1 MTLKE
6 RGGGEQVT
14 NWSWRPVKILE
25 LFLTKKEL
33 MGILKRIMTL
43 CDQDVMIVPRRGW
56 WW

>member
-6 RGGGEQVT
+6 KGGGEQVT
-14 NWSWRPVKILE
+14 NGPWRPVKILE

-33 MGILKRIMTL
+33 MGILKRIMAL